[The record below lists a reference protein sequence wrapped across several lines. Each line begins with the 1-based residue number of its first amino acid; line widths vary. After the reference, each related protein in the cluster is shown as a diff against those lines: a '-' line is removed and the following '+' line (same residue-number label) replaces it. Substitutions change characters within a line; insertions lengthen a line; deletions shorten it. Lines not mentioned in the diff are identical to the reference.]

1 MEKQGFFK
9 NHADTVAII
18 GVNLAG
24 VALLVTMWLSHAGRM
39 DAANSRLDTLSVRMD
54 TIQTLMYQEM
64 KDFHGRLCAIEER
77 RSS

>member
-39 DAANSRLDTLSVRMD
+39 DAANARMD

-64 KDFHGRLCAIEER
+64 KDFHGRLCIIEER
-77 RSS
+77 RNS